1 MIWLNDPRLWIITVM
16 VMGST
21 LECLSHVGGGVYMS
35 HTTGPH
41 SYSKLGIKFPKCS
54 TNAGNSQFAQIP
66 GGNTLE
72 FYLSLLMEQEEYNTV
87 HIRTLTLFSMNSL
100 LNCTYRFLFFLISVQ
115 WVHTGLWIRIRIDQ
129 VGKNGKITEKM
140 LGKKLGENSIF
151 NKIKKLNL
159 DLLMVFSFELSTEGT
174 LFFNRNK
181 LSIR

>member
-1 MIWLNDPRLWIITVM
+1 M
-16 VMGST
+16 VMGSS

-41 SYSKLGIKFPKCS
+41 SYSKLGIKFPKCP

-100 LNCTYRFLFFLISVQ
+100 LNCTYRFLFFLILAFSTVSTHSAVDPDPHGSSREK
-115 WVHTGLWIRIRIDQ
+115 WENNR
-129 VGKNGKITEKM
+129 KNVR
-140 LGKKLGENSIF
+140 KK
-151 NKIKKLNL
+151 
-159 DLLMVFSFELSTEGT
+159 TW
-174 LFFNRNK
+174 
-181 LSIR
+181 

>member
-1 MIWLNDPRLWIITVM
+1 M

-41 SYSKLGIKFPKCS
+41 SYSKLGIKFPKCP

-72 FYLSLLMEQEEYNTV
+72 FNFSLLMEQEEYNTV

-100 LNCTYRFLFFLISVQ
+100 LNCTYRFLFFLILAFSTVSTHRAVDPDPHRSSREK
-115 WVHTGLWIRIRIDQ
+115 W
-129 VGKNGKITEKM
+129 KNNRKNVW
-140 LGKKLGENSIF
+140 KK
-151 NKIKKLNL
+151 
-159 DLLMVFSFELSTEGT
+159 TW
-174 LFFNRNK
+174 
-181 LSIR
+181 